1 MEEEIIE
8 FAKNPI
14 LPYAESPFKRIYEE
28 KEAQLNEIEEKIK

>member
-14 LPYAESPFKRIYEE
+14 LPNAESPFKRIYEE